1 MDHHTQALRAFLDQA
16 HSVYHAQQGLVQQ
29 LKAAGF
35 QPLQEQ
41 ETWQIAPG
49 GRYYVTRGDAA
60 VMAFRVPQG
69 VPTGF
74 MMSASH
80 LDRPCFKVKENGEL
94 TGTYTRLAVERYGGM
109 ILSTWL
115 DRPLSIAGRVAVL
128 DRPCFKV
135 KENGELTGTYTR
147 LAVERYG
154 GMILSTWLDRP
165 LSIAGRVAVQ
175 TEQGIRT
182 QLVDIDQDLLLIP
195 NVAIHMNRQ
204 VNDGYKWNPAV
215 DLLPLLGGKE
225 ATGRLETMLEE
236 QAGGKILGRDLYL
249 YIRQK
254 SSVWGVNQE
263 YLSSA
268 ALDDLECAWAC
279 TQGFLEAADS
289 QAISVLCLFDSEEVG
304 SGSVQGAGSTLLADT
319 LHRICQAGGWDLR
332 QLLAQSFLVSAD
344 NAHALHP
351 NHPEFSDAANAPVM
365 GGGVVIKHNASM
377 SYCTDGV
384 AAGLFRSICQRAE
397 AATQSYYNRADLP
410 GGSTLGH
417 ISLAHVSVP
426 TVDIGLAQLA
436 MHSSFE
442 AEAATQS
449 YYNRADLPGGSTLGH
464 ISLAHVSVPTV
475 DIGLAQLAMHSSFE
489 TGAISDIEALVK
501 AMTALYST
509 ALEVRGQEYILR

>member
-115 DRPLSIAGRVAVL
+115 DRPLSIAGRVAV
-128 DRPCFKV
+128 
-135 KENGELTGTYTR
+135 
-147 LAVERYG
+147 
-154 GMILSTWLDRP
+154 
-165 LSIAGRVAVQ
+165 Q

-225 ATGRLETMLEE
+225 ATGRLEAMLEE

-332 QLLAQSFLVSAD
+332 QLLTQSFLVSAD

-442 AEAATQS
+442 
-449 YYNRADLPGGSTLGH
+449 
-464 ISLAHVSVPTV
+464 
-475 DIGLAQLAMHSSFE
+475 